1 MVEMLNTCTNIMCL
15 QFGRDKCVKMHIGK
29 RHNSDICPELKI
41 DAWDEVVENHD
52 GKQYLQDKHIGKEA
66 MKNVLNKKYL
76 GSIFSHDMKNSL
88 NIKEKT
94 DRGVGI
100 VIKSLLSIYERPYGK
115 HT

>member
-1 MVEMLNTCTNIMCL
+1 MCI

-76 GSIFSHDMKNSL
+76 GSIFTHDMKNSL
-88 NIKEKT
+88 NIKEKN
-94 DRGVGI
+94 R
-100 VIKSLLSIYERPYGK
+100 
-115 HT
+115 